1 MRQLCLAGL
10 VLCCSA
16 LTARGQG
23 LIWSLPEDG
32 TEVKYEGT
40 YRQTDYTE
48 GQAKEL
54 GGLTTLSDDAAAQ
67 PPQNPGW
74 KRELTIRSV
83 GTEQAEFRGS
93 KTACRWIEFE
103 LVTAPVI
110 DAQAAPGPGGKII
123 YKVLV
128 PESRIQ
134 GKLVDDDG
142 IFNEFLPIV
151 RGYRRFFTDVANNQ
165 YKDSQL
171 DSGVLQIYPSISLL
185 MPYRNYES
193 QGNEDPGSTVATSA
207 EKVSSKLTIE
217 SRGVITADGA
227 TAGTPEQSPVS
238 TQVQSVATLW
248 KSDSVPFGVAKWKVE
263 QTRRQKSVT
272 APRTAYDDD
281 ASIVTKVVVEMI
293 ATATNTDVQ
302 SALPDAK

>member
-10 VLCCSA
+10 VLCFSA

-40 YRQTDYTE
+40 YLQTEYVQ

-54 GGLTTLSDDAAAQ
+54 GGLTTLSDDAKGQ
-67 PPQNPGW
+67 PPKNPGW

-83 GTEQAEFRGS
+83 GSEQAEFRG
-93 KTACRWIEFE
+93 KMTACRWIEFE

-128 PESRIQ
+128 PENRIQ
-134 GKLVDDDG
+134 GKLVDDNG
-142 IFNEFLPIV
+142 IFNEFVPIV
-151 RGYRRFFTDVANNQ
+151 RGYRRFFTDVTNNQ
-165 YKDSQL
+165 YKDSKL
-171 DSGVLQIYPSISLL
+171 DSGVLQIYPSVSLL

-193 QGNEDPGSTVATSA
+193 QGNEDPNSTIATSA

-217 SRGVITADGA
+217 SRGVVTADGDKD
-227 TAGTPEQSPVS
+227 GTPEQIPVS
-238 TQVQSVATLW
+238 TQIQSVATLW
-248 KSDSVPFGVAKWKVE
+248 KSESVPFGLAKWKVE
-263 QTRRQKSVT
+263 QTRRQKPVT

-281 ASIVTKVVVEMI
+281 ASVVARIVVEMI
-293 ATATNTDVQ
+293 ATATNSDVQ